1 MRTGQY
7 IVHHV
12 SWDLTPGPATQC
24 VQLSAKGKSSA
35 PGKRQGKVPLKVLK
49 YAAFSLSSVLSL
61 STCHGIFICYLT

>member
-24 VQLSAKGKSSA
+24 VRLSAKGKSSA

-49 YAAFSLSSVLSL
+49 YTAFSFPLFSLSQLMVFLFA
-61 STCHGIFICYLT
+61 I